1 MSARPAEGIVL
12 RDLDVDPDDELVER
26 LHREVLRVSFSPDE
40 LDGADVLAE
49 GLRDGCTLASIALDA
64 DGSVLGGVVAEVY
77 AREHVLL
84 LAYLAVRPDLRGRGI
99 GTQLME
105 HVEPRWYARTDI
117 DLAVAEVHDPR
128 PWANAAGEDPLA
140 RLRLYERMGARVLAV
155 PFVQPALGPGR
166 ARVPGFLLLAFH
178 VDRTI
183 EVEEGGV
190 AAIGSDIV
198 GGFVRRYY
206 EIAEGAPDPADSQ
219 LNDLLARIEERPT
232 IQLLPIR
239 EYDRIPL
246 LA

>member
-1 MSARPAEGIVL
+1 VSARPAEGIVL

-26 LHREVLRVSFSPDE
+26 LHREVLSVSFSPDE

-49 GLRDGCTLASIALDA
+49 GLRDGCTLATVALDP
-64 DGSVLGGVVAEVY
+64 DGALLGGVVAEVY
-77 AREHVLL
+77 GREHVLL

-99 GTQLME
+99 GTRLME
-105 HVEPRWYARTDI
+105 HVAPSWYAHPEVQ
-117 DLAVAEVHDPR
+117 LAVAEVHDPR
-128 PWANAAGEDPLA
+128 PWSNVAEEDPLA
-140 RLRLYERMGARVLAV
+140 RLRLYDRMGARVLAL

-178 VDRTI
+178 VDPGV
-183 EVEEGGV
+183 EVVDGDATAVPSSLV
-190 AAIGSDIV
+190 AR
-198 GGFVRRYY
+198 FVRRYY

-219 LNDLLARIEERPT
+219 LNDLLSRIEERPT